1 MPDEAISAST
11 NTSITGVLAGILA
24 DKLKENGRGFYNID
38 FTYEDETFAISGAAG
53 FCFEPWIKIGSSI
66 QYYPSTGEIKVGI
79 SIGGELGL

>member
-1 MPDEAISAST
+1 MTIEETS
-11 NTSITGVLAGILA
+11 TSITEILAGILA
-24 DKLKENGRGFYNID
+24 DKLKESGKGFYNID
-38 FTYEDETFAISGAAG
+38 LTYEDEMFVISSGAG

>member
-1 MPDEAISAST
+1 MTSEET
-11 NTSITGVLAGILA
+11 GTSIKITETLANILA
-24 DKLKENGRGFYNID
+24 DKLKEYGRGFYNID
-38 FTYEDETFAISGAAG
+38 FTYEDETLAISGGAG